1 MKKFFLLSLTFLL
14 AFFVLPI
21 NAQVK
26 LGLQGGVNLADVSLD
41 PTPTGYETGIKT
53 RLMFGGIVN
62 YNFSPLLGIQVEPAY
77 IQKGST
83 FDLTTVEDG
92 VNIKGEGTFSA
103 NYIDIPVLLKVT
115 FGSIQVKPFLLAGVS
130 VAFLLGDA
138 KYNFDKVTANGQDV
152 TNMLTAE
159 QKEQVQK
166 MKSTDFVLNLG
177 GGVMIPVGVV
187 DIFIE
192 GQYNLGLTNVNDEP
206 GDNTKIK
213 TKGIQI
219 KAGALY
225 SL

>member
-26 LGLQGGVNLADVSLD
+26 LGLQAGVNLADISMD
-41 PTPTGYETGIKT
+41 PTPTGLETSLRTG
-53 RLMFGGIVN
+53 LLFGGILN
-62 YNFSPLLGIQVEPAY
+62 YNFSPLLSLQVEPAY
-77 IQKGST
+77 IQKGAAVDASMT
-83 FDLTTVEDG
+83 EDG
-92 VNIKGEGTFSA
+92 VNIKIEATFSA
-103 NYIDIPVLLKVT
+103 NYVDIPVLLKAS
-115 FGSIQVKPFLLAGVS
+115 FGNQQIKPFLLAGAS
-130 VAFLLGDA
+130 VAFLLGDV
-138 KYNFDKVTANGQDV
+138 KLNIDKATANGQDV
-152 TNMLTAE
+152 TNILTKE
-159 QKEQVQK
+159 QKEQIQK
-166 MKSTDFVLNLG
+166 SKSTDFVLNFG
-177 GGVMIPVGVV
+177 AGVLIPIGQA

-219 KAGALY
+219 KAGALF